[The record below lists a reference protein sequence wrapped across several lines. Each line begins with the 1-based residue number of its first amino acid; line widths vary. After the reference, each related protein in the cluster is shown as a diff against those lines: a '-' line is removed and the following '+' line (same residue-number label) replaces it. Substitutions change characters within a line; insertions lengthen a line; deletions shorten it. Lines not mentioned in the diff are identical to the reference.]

1 MPYAILRFQKAQ
13 AGGVAGR
20 DRHNERKK
28 EEYKSNPNID
38 KARSERNYHLVE
50 PNGMYARCCKDR
62 INAVGARTRSNSVIM
77 VEALITTSPEVMEK
91 LNSEQQRQFFERA
104 AAFLYERIG
113 MDNVVSAVVH
123 MDEKTPHMHFCFVPI
138 TKDGRLSAK
147 EVLGNKAAFSKWQ
160 DDFYDRMHG
169 FYPELERGLPAAI
182 TGRKHIPPYLFRSA
196 ENVSK
201 SYDAI
206 SKAISDVNI
215 FNAGKK
221 REEAIRAI
229 GKYLP
234 DCYKLI
240 EQSKSI
246 DRYVSELEQKI
257 QEQERS
263 VENANAYASAQR
275 SRVRELN
282 DQIREYEQD
291 LKKLQAQR
299 DKAQKI
305 IDAIPADVR
314 AEIDKS
320 MKKKGAKRYEYER

>member
-13 AGGVAGR
+13 SGGVAGR

-28 EEYKSNPNID
+28 TEYKSNPNID
-38 KARSERNYHLVE
+38 RSKSEQNYHLIE
-50 PNGMYARCCKDR
+50 PSGKYRQCCLDR
-62 INAVGARTRSNSVIM
+62 IQAAGARTRSNSVIM
-77 VEALITTSPEVMEK
+77 VEALVTTSPEIMEK
-91 LNSEQQRQFFERA
+91 LNSSEQLQFFERA

-113 MDNVVSAVVH
+113 KENVISAVVH

-147 EVLGNKAAFSKWQ
+147 EVLGNKAAMCKWQ

-169 FYPELERGLPAAI
+169 FYPELERGIPAAI

-201 SYDAI
+201 SYDAV
-206 SKAISDVNI
+206 SKALQNVNV

-221 REEAIRAI
+221 RDEALKEI
-229 GKYLP
+229 GRYLP
-234 DCYKLI
+234 DYYKLV
-240 EQSKSI
+240 EQTKSI
-246 DRYVSELEQKI
+246 DGYVTELEAKIKEQEQKI
-257 QEQERS
+257 
-263 VENANAYASAQR
+263 ENTNDFASAQYA
-275 SRVRELN
+275 RVRALNERLAVHELE
-282 DQIREYEQD
+282 I
-291 LKKLQAQR
+291 KKLQRER

-305 IDAIPADVR
+305 VNAIPADVR

-320 MKKKGAKRYEYER
+320 MKKKGAREYER

>member
-1 MPYAILRFQKAQ
+1 MSAVPLSE
-13 AGGVAGR
+13 
-20 DRHNERKK
+20 RHNERRNKN
-28 EEYKSNPNID
+28 YSNKDID
-38 KARSERNYHLVE
+38 PSRTCLNYHLKQPTAASYE
-50 PNGMYARCCKDR
+50 QEFYR
-62 INAVGARTRSNSVIM
+62 IRDEYGLKGNLRLTGKKQSTILC
-77 VEALITTSPEVMEK
+77 EFIITSDK
-91 LNSEQQRQFFERA
+91 QFFDRLGEERTKQFFFDA
-104 AAFLYERIG
+104 YRFVTHKVGGEQF
-113 MDNVVSAVVH
+113 VVSAVVH

-221 REEAIRAI
+221 REEAICAI
-229 GKYLP
+229 GRYLP

-246 DRYVSELEQKI
+246 DGYVSELEQKI
-257 QEQERS
+257 REQERS
-263 VENANAYASAQR
+263 IENANAYASAQR
-275 SRVRELN
+275 SRVRELS
-282 DQIREYEQD
+282 DQLWEHEQD
-291 LKKLQAQR
+291 LKKLQRER

-305 IDAIPADVR
+305 VDAIPADVR
-314 AEIDKS
+314 AEIEKS
-320 MKKKGAKRYEYER
+320 MKKKGAKRYDYER

>member
-13 AGGVAGR
+13 SGGVAGR

-38 KARSERNYHLVE
+38 RSKSEQNYHLIE
-50 PNGMYARCCKDR
+50 PSGKYKQCCMER
-62 INAVGARTRSNSVIM
+62 IQATGARTRSNSVIM
-77 VEALITTSPEVMEK
+77 VEALITTSPEIMEK
-91 LNSEQQRQFFERA
+91 LNSSEQRQFFERA

-113 MDNVVSAVVH
+113 KENVISAVVH

-147 EVLGNKAAFSKWQ
+147 EVLGNKAAMCKWQ
-160 DDFYDRMHG
+160 DNFYDRMHG

-201 SYDAI
+201 SYDAV
-206 SKAISDVNI
+206 SKALQNVNV

-221 REEAIRAI
+221 RDEALKEI
-229 GKYLP
+229 GRYLP
-234 DCYKLI
+234 DYYKLV
-240 EQSKSI
+240 EQTKSI
-246 DRYVSELEQKI
+246 DGYVTELEQKI
-257 QEQERS
+257 AEQNRS
-263 VENANAYASAQR
+263 VENANRYAGEQR
-275 SRVRELN
+275 SRVRALN
-282 DQIREYEQD
+282 DTLAVYEMKIRQ
-291 LKKLQAQR
+291 LQAER

-305 IDAIPADVR
+305 VDALPP
-314 AEIDKS
+314 EI
-320 MKKKGAKRYEYER
+320 KKQLKGAKRHDFER

>member
-28 EEYKSNPNID
+28 SEYKSNPNID
-38 KARSERNYHLVE
+38 KTKSDMNYHLIE
-50 PNGMYARCCKDR
+50 PNGKYKDGYMNRIQEVRCR
-62 INAVGARTRSNSVIM
+62 FRSNSVIM
-77 VEALITTSPEVMEK
+77 VETLITASPEFMEK
-91 LNSEQQRQFFERA
+91 LNTYEQRQFFERA

-113 MDNVVSAVVH
+113 KENVISAVVH

-147 EVLGNKAAFSKWQ
+147 EVLGNKAAFCKWQ
-160 DDFYDRMHG
+160 DDFDRMHS
-169 FYPELERGLPAAI
+169 FYPDLQRGLPAAV
-182 TGRKHIPPYLFRSA
+182 TGRKHIPPYLFRAA

-206 SKAISDVNI
+206 NQSLQSVNV

-221 REEAIRAI
+221 RDEAIRSL
-229 GKYLP
+229 GEYLP

-240 EQSKSI
+240 EQSHSVDSYI
-246 DRYVSELEQKI
+246 TELEQKI
-257 QEQERS
+257 KELQRS
-263 VENANAYASAQR
+263 IENANQSARNAYADTRALQNQLFLEQEKAKQLR
-275 SRVRELN
+275 REC
-282 DQIREYEQD
+282 
-291 LKKLQAQR
+291 

-305 IDAIPADVR
+305 IDKIPP
-314 AEIDKS
+314 EIKEQITKKS
-320 MKKKGAKRYEYER
+320 KKKEYER